1 VQTIARVVYVVFGT
15 LGIAAGILALLDPSV
30 AVPPDAAS
38 PLTRHLVREQG
49 SEGVF
54 IGLMFLWCAFHFEER
69 RPVHFA
75 LLLCTALFA
84 AIHWA
89 EYYSGRRQLLSPL
102 LNSLP
107 FVVMA
112 LTAPWS
118 RRTYISEAR

>member
-1 VQTIARVVYVVFGT
+1 VRTIAILVYVVFGALT
-15 LGIAAGILALLDPSV
+15 VAAGVLALLNPSV

-75 LLLCTALFA
+75 LLLFAVLFA
-84 AIHWA
+84 GIHWA
-89 EYYSGRRQLLSPL
+89 EYFSGRRQLLSPI

-107 FVVMA
+107 FVWLAV
-112 LTAPWS
+112 TAPWS
-118 RRTYISEAR
+118 RHTVASEAR